1 MLKPQVKGVRLLKC
15 INSFLLKKKKK
26 KSDTSWASGT
36 KGGTTCSRPA
46 FCRQTNRGAGWIPQ
60 RGGPGALGSLW
71 LCLVAQTIAWVRGCT
86 ETVNP
91 PSKVLKSFPL
101 ALVDLCGL
109 ELIIDWESER
119 TQSFPSVSAT
129 IADQVPPA
137 GVGRG
142 WW

>member
-1 MLKPQVKGVRLLKC
+1 MHKQLF
-15 INSFLLKKKKK
+15 IKKKKK
-26 KSDTSWASGT
+26 KVRHILGLRNEGWDYLLPT
-36 KGGTTCSRPA
+36 RPA